1 MYGPLTYVTT
11 QLELLNV
18 LFYALYNFMN
28 SIKTFVVYVYFTKI
42 VLVPYS
48 CLVNLLIP

>member
-28 SIKTFVVYVYFTKI
+28 SYQNICCIRLFYKDSFGTQ
-42 VLVPYS
+42 
-48 CLVNLLIP
+48 